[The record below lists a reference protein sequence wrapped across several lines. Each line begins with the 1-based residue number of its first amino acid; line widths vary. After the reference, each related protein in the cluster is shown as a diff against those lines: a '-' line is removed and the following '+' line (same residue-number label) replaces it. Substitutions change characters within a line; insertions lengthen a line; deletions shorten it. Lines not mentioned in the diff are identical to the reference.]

1 MKMKVVNNYYPES
14 FTISA
19 NAKIKV
25 YNLSSPRT
33 GEPVKNQFAIRVPMA
48 GIVKFQSYDTLC
60 ASYDTD
66 CRILTLYPA
75 AFGYS
80 VTTSRYTRVFLEN
93 ECGINADEARI
104 LFMQNRDNI
113 GDDCPLYIQI

>member
-1 MKMKVVNNYYPES
+1 MKVINNYYPES
-14 FTISA
+14 LNIPA
-19 NAKIKV
+19 NAEIRV
-25 YNLSSPRT
+25 SNLASPRT

-48 GIVKFQSYDTLC
+48 GIIKFQSYNTLC
-60 ASYDTD
+60 ASYDRD
-66 CRILTLYPA
+66 CRVLTLYPA

-93 ECGINADEARI
+93 ECGLNANEARL

-113 GDDCPLYIQI
+113 GEDCPLYIQI

>member
-1 MKMKVVNNYYPES
+1 MKVTNNYFPQS
-14 FTISA
+14 LTIPA

-33 GEPVKNQFAIRVPMA
+33 GEPVKNQFAIRIPMA
-48 GIVKFQSYDTLC
+48 GIVKFQSYNTLC

-66 CRILTLYPA
+66 CKVLTLYPA

-80 VTTSRYTRVFLEN
+80 VTTSRYTRVFLED
-93 ECGINADEARI
+93 ECGIDADRAREF
-104 LFMQNRDNI
+104 FMANRNNI
-113 GDDCPLYIQI
+113 SDDCPIYIQV